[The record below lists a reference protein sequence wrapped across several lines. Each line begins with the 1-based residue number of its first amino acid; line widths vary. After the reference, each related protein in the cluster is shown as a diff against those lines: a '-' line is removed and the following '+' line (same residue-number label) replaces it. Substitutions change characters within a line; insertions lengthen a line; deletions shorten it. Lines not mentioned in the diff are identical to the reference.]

1 MGAQS
6 MWQNKGTLGHLYRRL
21 SAQKGAKKANKA
33 IARKIAIIFYNMVKN
48 QTEYDKIKIQIDI
61 ERQRDKK

>member
-1 MGAQS
+1 MGAQG
-6 MWQNKGTLGHLYRRL
+6 MWQNKGTLGHLYYRL